1 MENALA
7 FVNPT
12 FVLLMAAALC
22 AITAL
27 IHSVLGEQRLIG
39 PILSS
44 NAPIMESPLARNVTR
59 FAWHWTT
66 LLWLCIGAVLA
77 LAAYGDIDA
86 PWLIFAIGTVHFV
99 AGVADAVMTR
109 GQHIG
114 WPLIT
119 LIGALA
125 LLAFYTLQTQ

>member
-1 MENALA
+1 MEYL
-7 FVNPT
+7 NPT
-12 FVLLMAAALC
+12 FMLLMAAALC

-27 IHSVLGEQRLIG
+27 IHSVLGEHRLIG
-39 PILSS
+39 PILASGM
-44 NAPIMESPLARNVTR
+44 PLMESPLARNVTR

-66 LLWLCIGAVLA
+66 VLWFCVAAVLV

-86 PWLIFAIGTVHFV
+86 PWLILGIGIAHLV

-109 GQHIG
+109 GQHMG

-119 LIGALA
+119 LIGVLA
-125 LLAFYTLQTQ
+125 TLAYYVTTSTITT